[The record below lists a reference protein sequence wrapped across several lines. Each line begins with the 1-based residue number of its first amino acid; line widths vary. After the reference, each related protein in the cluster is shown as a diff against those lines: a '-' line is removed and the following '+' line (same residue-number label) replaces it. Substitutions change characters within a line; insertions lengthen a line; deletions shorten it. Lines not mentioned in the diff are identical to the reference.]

1 MNIENY
7 EWTRFMIV
15 AVILLDFMMQIA
27 VLSIALS
34 SQFSLMISNYKLN
47 LAFIILSVLTIV
59 P

>member
-47 LAFIILSVLTIV
+47 LVFIILSVLTIV